1 MASIMKEITMP
12 LVTIDLISD
21 VFSAEEKAQ
30 MIQRVTDAMVAV
42 TGETLRPATWVR
54 VQDYR
59 AGEWGMG
66 GKTPG
71 ASDIRA
77 MREGLP
83 RAA

>member
-1 MASIMKEITMP
+1 MP

-21 VFSAEEKAQ
+21 VFSAEEKAR
-30 MIQRVTDAMVAV
+30 MIQCVTDAVVSVA
-42 TGETLRPATWVR
+42 GETLRPATWVR

-71 ASDIRA
+71 AADIRA
-77 MREGLP
+77 MRADLS
-83 RAA
+83 AAA